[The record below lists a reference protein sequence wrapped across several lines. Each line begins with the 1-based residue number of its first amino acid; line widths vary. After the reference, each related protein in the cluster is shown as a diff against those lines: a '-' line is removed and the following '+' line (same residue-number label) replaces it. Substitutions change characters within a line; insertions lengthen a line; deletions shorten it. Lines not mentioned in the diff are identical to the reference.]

1 MTKQATK
8 ELETITARQLR
19 AILFNLANQE
29 MTVSE
34 LRAML
39 FKVTDQD
46 KEYSIDMGM
55 FHKMTWESDK

>member
-19 AILFNLANQE
+19 SILFNADE
-29 MTVSE
+29 AMTVGE
-34 LRAML
+34 LRAFL

-46 KEYSIDMGM
+46 KAYNINLAM
-55 FHKMTWESDK
+55 FLKMAQESDK